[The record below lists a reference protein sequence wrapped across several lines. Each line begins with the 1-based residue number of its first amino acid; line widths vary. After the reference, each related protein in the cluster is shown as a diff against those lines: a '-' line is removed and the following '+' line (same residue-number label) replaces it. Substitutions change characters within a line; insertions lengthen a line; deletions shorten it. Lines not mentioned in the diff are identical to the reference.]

1 MERIWNFSSNEAV
14 ETEKVEMKQFKPT
27 GRFFDDIQTLAKM
40 FNIRVHPSLTE
51 KAYKSENPDADDNI
65 KDLTTLSFMK
75 HRLDRNT
82 IRAMF
87 LALPP
92 AQHIQTLK

>member
-1 MERIWNFSSNEAV
+1 
-14 ETEKVEMKQFKPT
+14 MKHYKPT

-40 FNIRVHPSLTE
+40 FNIRIHPSLRE
-51 KAYKSENPDADDNI
+51 SAYKSENPDVEDTI
-65 KDLTTLSFMK
+65 KDLTALSFMK

-82 IRAMF
+82 MRAMF

-92 AQHIQTLK
+92 A